1 MAGSDDVLGSA
12 GYLLLKAGH
21 YIGVE
26 FDAALDALGLNGREF
41 LVLSFV
47 RAADGLSQQA
57 LSERLGLDP
66 TLVVGLVD
74 TLEARALMTRSK
86 DPADRRRNLLAL
98 TGRGVAT
105 HDAAVAA
112 ARRAEDGFLAPLTAR
127 QRTQLRD
134 ALRAV
139 MAPRLP
145 WLDAERS
152 TPGRG

>member
-1 MAGSDDVLGSA
+1 MAPADDVLGSA

-21 YIGVE
+21 YIGME

-47 RAADGLSQQA
+47 RTADKLSQQG

-74 TLEARALMTRSK
+74 TLEERSLVTRTK

-98 TGRGVAT
+98 TAMGVDT

-112 ARRAEDGFLAPLTAR
+112 ARRAEDAFLAPLTDR
-127 QRTQLRD
+127 QRTQLRS

-139 MAPRLP
+139 MSPRLP
-145 WLDAERS
+145 WLDA
-152 TPGRG
+152 

>member
-1 MAGSDDVLGSA
+1 MAPSDDVLGSA

-21 YIGVE
+21 HLGIE
-26 FDAALDALGLNGREF
+26 FDAALGDLGLSGREF

-74 TLEARALMTRSK
+74 GLEARQLMTRTK
-86 DPADRRRNLLAL
+86 DPTDRRRNVLGL
-98 TGRGVAT
+98 TSAGAAA

-112 ARRAEDGFLAPLTAR
+112 ATRAEDAFLAPLGAA
-127 QRTQLRD
+127 QRR
-134 ALRAV
+134 ALRSALRTV

-145 WLDAERS
+145 WLPR
-152 TPGRG
+152 

>member
-1 MAGSDDVLGSA
+1 MAASDDVLGSA

-26 FDAALDALGLNGREF
+26 FDAALDSLGLNGREF

-47 RAADGLSQQA
+47 RTGDGLSQQA

-74 TLEARALMTRSK
+74 TLEHRALVTRTK

-98 TGRGVAT
+98 TADGVAT
-105 HDAAVAA
+105 HDAAIAA
-112 ARRAEDGFLAPLTAR
+112 ARRAEDAFLEPLTAG
-127 QRTQLRD
+127 QRTQLRT
-134 ALRAV
+134 ALCAV
-139 MAPRLP
+139 MSPRLP
-145 WLDAERS
+145 WLDA
-152 TPGRG
+152 